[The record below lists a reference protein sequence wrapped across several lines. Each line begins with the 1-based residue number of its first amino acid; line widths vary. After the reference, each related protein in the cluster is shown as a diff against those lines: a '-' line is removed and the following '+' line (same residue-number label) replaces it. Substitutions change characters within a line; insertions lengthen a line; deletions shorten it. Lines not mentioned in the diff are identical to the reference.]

1 MPKTAKAKRKA
12 KRKSRANARP
22 NVGPNVNKSRVNV
35 GPRPNVNKSRV
46 NVGPTHLSNL
56 FNAMPKGPLRISQ
69 RVATPYPQVRCKTFR
84 L

>member
-12 KRKSRANARP
+12 KRKSRAN
-22 NVGPNVNKSRVNV
+22 VNKSRVNV
-35 GPRPNVNKSRV
+35 GPRPNVGPNAR
-46 NVGPTHLSNL
+46 PTHLSNL

>member
-12 KRKSRANARP
+12 KRKIRTNARP
-22 NVGPNVNKSRVNV
+22 N
-35 GPRPNVNKSRV
+35 
-46 NVGPTHLSNL
+46 HLSNL

>member
-35 GPRPNVNKSRV
+35 GPRPNVGPNAR
-46 NVGPTHLSNL
+46 PTHLSNL